1 MMTNLQKLCI
11 KDLLND
17 ITVEEKKELIKNE
30 SKQLIDCYEAFEI
43 TGEMSFFKAIIKIE
57 EELIVL
63 GWTYRQLENF
73 KTIYGYGER

>member
-1 MMTNLQKLCI
+1 MIANLKKQCLI
-11 KDLLND
+11 DFVNTLKD
-17 ITVEEKKELIKNE
+17 EEKKELIKNE
-30 SKQLIDCYEAFEI
+30 SKQLIDCYKAFEI